1 MLEIER
7 LKEICELGAKELHA
21 NRVKLKESNL
31 GFEAMTVLVKYLTE
45 EVLCVFLPSYCFW
58 QLSVTKILISTCI

>member
-7 LKEICELGAKELHA
+7 LKEICEFGAKELQA
-21 NRVKLKESNL
+21 NRVKLKESNK

-45 EVLCVFLPSYCFW
+45 EVFCL
-58 QLSVTKILISTCI
+58 